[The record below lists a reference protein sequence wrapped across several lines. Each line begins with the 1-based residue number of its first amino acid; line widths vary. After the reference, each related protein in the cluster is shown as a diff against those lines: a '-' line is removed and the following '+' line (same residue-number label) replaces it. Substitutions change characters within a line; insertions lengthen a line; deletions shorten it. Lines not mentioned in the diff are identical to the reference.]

1 MLELSQITDTGND
14 WLAGTGRLK
23 CMTPEAV
30 LKLKKKNSRQ
40 NLRQKLFGTRVIS
53 WTMQAQPEGEG
64 RRKKNQRQTMSG
76 SQEALHMEETVVMLN
91 TWYKDNLT

>member
-53 WTMQAQPEGEG
+53 
-64 RRKKNQRQTMSG
+64 
-76 SQEALHMEETVVMLN
+76 
-91 TWYKDNLT
+91 